1 MPGWLIR
8 ANQVFTLLLTA
19 LLSSACA
26 EQTQRAAPVAGPTA
40 TAGARPGLAATATIT
55 PVRSTF
61 KPTNESAATVMP
73 SPTAEPASALEGAAL
88 VEALQRGGYVIYFRH
103 AAADPSGNGED
114 TQNLA
119 NCAGQRNLTEQGR
132 AEAGT
137 IGAAFRT
144 LEIPVGRVL
153 SSAFCRARQTA
164 QLAFGKTQ
172 IAVELTDLPVDPGA
186 DGSAELAR
194 LLSLPP
200 QRGTNTVLV
209 AHDYSLAAAAAISL
223 GEGEA
228 AIFAPLGADG
238 FTLVGRLL
246 PQEWAGL
253 AGLAANPA
261 PGISEMSAT
270 PPAALGQAGPVES
283 ISPGAT
289 DAAAGAGS
297 ATLLLPD
304 LLTLPPSGLVIEV
317 DSAGNRKLLRLTNS
331 VYNHGLGP
339 LELSGVSDESSGKTS
354 VTQRIYAAGGSIEE
368 QLAGEFVF
376 HLGHD
381 HWHFEN
387 FARYELWSLAP
398 GGDLDSLVAFTG
410 KVSYCLR
417 DNTPAGDPA
426 SAPVP
431 VYTSCDGDLQGIST
445 GWIDIYEFDLAGQ
458 VVDISS
464 VPDGVYALRS
474 IADPDNQLRELD
486 DANNAAMVYIQISA
500 DQVRIIEDAGE
511 LDDLLAGSE

>member
-1 MPGWLIR
+1 M
-8 ANQVFTLLLTA
+8 LLLSA
-19 LLSSACA
+19 LLAGACA
-26 EQTQRAAPVAGPTA
+26 TRLET
-40 TAGARPGLAATATIT
+40 GALAADPAVGAPTRTAMTT
-55 PVRSTF
+55 
-61 KPTNESAATVMP
+61 AATTIAPIPDPPASTAPAEPPEPVEP
-73 SPTAEPASALEGAAL
+73 SPTPAPPEALEGAAL
-88 VEALQRGGYVIYFRH
+88 VEALQGGGYVIYVRH
-103 AAADPSGNGED
+103 AAADPTESD
-114 TQNLA
+114 DDPQNLA
-119 NCAGQRNLTEQGR
+119 NCDGQRNLTEQGR
-132 AEAGT
+132 AAAGT
-137 IGAAFRT
+137 IGEAFRA
-144 LEIPVGRVL
+144 LDIPVGRVL

-172 IAVELTDLPVDPGA
+172 ITAELTALPADPGQ
-186 DGSAELAR
+186 DGSPALGR

-200 QRGTNTVLV
+200 HGATNTVLV
-209 AHDYSLAAAAAISL
+209 LHDLSLTATTGISI

-253 AGLAANPA
+253 AGLAADPA
-261 PGISEMSAT
+261 PGLLAMSAT
-270 PPAALGQAGPVES
+270 PPAVLSQGEPALSP
-283 ISPGAT
+283 SPGVSDAT
-289 DAAAGAGS
+289 AAGAGS
-297 ATLLLPD
+297 AALLLPD
-304 LLTLPPSGLVIEV
+304 LLTLPPSGLVIEI
-317 DSAGNRKLLRLTNS
+317 DSAGDRKLLRLTNS
-331 VYNHGLGP
+331 IYNHGPGP
-339 LELSGVSDESSGKTS
+339 LELLGVSDESIGKTT
-354 VTQRIYAAGGSIEE
+354 VTQRIYAAGGSFEE

-376 HLGHD
+376 HPGHD
-381 HWHFEN
+381 HWHLEN
-387 FARYELWSLAP
+387 FARYELWSLTP
-398 GGDLDSLVAFTG
+398 GRDLDSLVAFTG

-417 DNTPAGDPA
+417 DNTPAGDPS